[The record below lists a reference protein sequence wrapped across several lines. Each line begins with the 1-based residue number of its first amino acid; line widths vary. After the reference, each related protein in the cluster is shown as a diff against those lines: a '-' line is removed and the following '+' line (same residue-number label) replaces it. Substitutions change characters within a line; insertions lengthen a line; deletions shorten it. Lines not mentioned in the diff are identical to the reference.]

1 MKKHVEEVNQEQND
15 VLDRL
20 LANMGDAEL
29 NASTYTSETRVGVG
43 AESVIKGTG
52 EKNNGDFYNRR

>member
-1 MKKHVEEVNQEQND
+1 MLVMKKHVEEVNQEQND

-29 NASTYTSETRVGVG
+29 NASMMVLTEEEEPLK
-43 AESVIKGTG
+43 A
-52 EKNNGDFYNRR
+52 